1 MPGTI
6 QINMP
11 MKPYLRKFLLKKYGS
26 SYKISFYSLLGKF
39 LIEILDKQYRKTGDS
54 KIRQASFYPLII
66 PKTIVEKVGFDMPPQ
81 KMKRFEEMLMSLFK
95 SELEAHIDQTVEYDL
110 YINLNDKKYK
120 LDVMKAMK
128 QFLDFYKINEDELKL
143 ESVYR
148 DYKRQKSDVGQEKAN
163 AFI

>member
-11 MKPYLRKFLLKKYGS
+11 MKPYLRKFLLKKYGNT
-26 SYKISFYSLLGKF
+26 YKISFYSLLGKF
-39 LIEILDKQYRKTGDS
+39 FLEILDKQYRKGDG
-54 KIRQASFYPLII
+54 KIRSSSSYTFII

-81 KMKRFEEMLMSLFK
+81 KMKRFEEMLESLFK
-95 SELEAHIDQTVEYDL
+95 SELEAHIDLTVEFDL
-110 YINLNDKKYK
+110 YVNINDKNYK

-148 DYKRQKSDVGQEKAN
+148 SYQRNKKDVGHKSTKALN
-163 AFI
+163 